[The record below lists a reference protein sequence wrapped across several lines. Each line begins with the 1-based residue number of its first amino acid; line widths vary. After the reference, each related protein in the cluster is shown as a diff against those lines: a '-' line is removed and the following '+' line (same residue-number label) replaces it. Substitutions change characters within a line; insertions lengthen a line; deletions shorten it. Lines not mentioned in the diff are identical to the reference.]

1 MRKIVTPPLKNQKI
15 SRSVMMKAGHIM
27 LIGASSMGICLCQS
41 TAPAASIIT
50 AQRASSPALPPYLVY
65 RHFLAWVNQLDKD
78 ATASGA
84 GDPYKFAEPFSR
96 ANLQHQQLD
105 ILRDAAHRLDADLQ
119 RHQARAQLIINRY
132 RQEAKKALAQGESL
146 PPAPPEIHA
155 LERERT
161 ALLIQ
166 HYVTLRADL
175 GPDASAQLDG
185 YLGHEFAPH
194 MKLKRMAAPAA
205 PAQPQPGS

>member
-1 MRKIVTPPLKNQKI
+1 MKLVTKLLFPFVLPAIIVSAQSLVPDQIKIT
-15 SRSVMMKAGHIM
+15 
-27 LIGASSMGICLCQS
+27 GAQ
-41 TAPAASIIT
+41 PAKT
-50 AQRASSPALPPYLVY
+50 EALPPYLVY

-84 GDPYKFAEPFSR
+84 RDPYKFAVPFSR

-119 RHQARAQLIINRY
+119 QHQARAQLIINRY

-146 PPAPPEIHA
+146 PPAPPEIHG

-161 ALLIQ
+161 SLLIQ
-166 HYVTLRADL
+166 NYVTFRAAL
-175 GPDASAQLDG
+175 GSDASAQLDR
-185 YLGHEFAPH
+185 YLNQEFAPH
-194 MKLKRMAAPAA
+194 IKLRRMAVPAA
-205 PAQPQPGS
+205 PAQAQLGS

>member
-1 MRKIVTPPLKNQKI
+1 MRKIVTPPLKNQKS
-15 SRSVMMKAGHIM
+15 SRSVMMKAAHVM
-27 LIGASSMGICLCQS
+27 LIGVSSVGICLCQS
-41 TAPAASIIT
+41 TAPASIIT
-50 AQRASSPALPPYLVY
+50 AQRAGSTALAPYLVY

-84 GDPYKFAEPFSR
+84 RDPYKFAEPFSR

-119 RHQARAQLIINRY
+119 QHQARAQPVINRY
-132 RQEAKKALAQGESL
+132 RREAKTALEQGKPL
-146 PPAPPEIHA
+146 PPAPPEIHD

-166 HYVTLRADL
+166 SYVTFRAAL

-194 MKLKRMAAPAA
+194 IKLRRMAAPAA
-205 PAQPQPGS
+205 PVQGQSGS